1 MKVRQYNT
9 FRLGSGKNFRPVD
22 TKLEEMDEY
31 EAQCYN
37 ALLKAVKK

>member
-1 MKVRQYNT
+1 
-9 FRLGSGKNFRPVD
+9 VD

-31 EAQCYN
+31 ETQCYN

>member
-1 MKVRQYNT
+1 M
-9 FRLGSGKNFRPVD
+9 VD

-31 EAQCYN
+31 ETQCYN